1 LEADLFRY
9 DATELEDLLEIEIAK
24 TTWSQALLVSVNR
37 FLTELSFVPLPF
49 AIELERRE
57 LLRRIGDR
65 R

>member
-1 LEADLFRY
+1 MFRY